1 MTNTGLTSIKGLG
14 PKRVEA
20 LKLAGIQTAQDF
32 LYYLPREYRDLTRIT
47 PLCELRVGEP
57 CAMRVCVATPA
68 ATVRAGGVILTRATV
83 SDGTE
88 ALPAVW
94 FNQPWLREQLKVGRE
109 LLLYG
114 HSEVKNGRM
123 QISCPSIETEQGL
136 VPVYKP
142 IPGMPAKMLRSVI
155 AEILDKTA
163 RDEDPLPEA
172 IRERFGLLTLNDA
185 LRGAHFPSSAERLR
199 AALHRLSFENLLLF
213 QLAVGVMREHVCAGT
228 AIPSGADDEAAYW
241 RALPFP
247 PTGAQ
252 RRVLHEIAA
261 DMAGTN
267 AMARLVQG
275 DVGCGKTAVAFGAI
289 YLAARAGWQSAMM
302 APTEIL
308 AAQHYESARAQL
320 EPLGISCGLL
330 TGSMTQKAH
339 RLARENLAS
348 GEWTCVFGTHAL
360 ITEEVAYAHLGL
372 VITDEQHRFGV
383 RQRLLLSQKGENPNV
398 LVMSATPIPRTLSLI
413 LYGDLDLSVIDELPP
428 GRQPVK
434 TRIVPERKRQDMYGF
449 IRNEVIKGRQVYFV
463 CPLVED
469 SEVVDAQSAELL
481 FESLR
486 DEAFPDLRVLLAHG
500 KMRSKEKDEAV
511 ERFRR
516 GEADILVSTTV
527 IEVGVNVPNAT
538 VMVIENAERFGLAQ
552 LHQLR
557 GRVGRGTDE
566 AWCFL
571 MANRSEKLKI
581 MTETNDGFRIAEKD
595 LELRGPGDMF
605 GTRQS
610 GALAEGISDALA
622 DAQTLKITHELA
634 REVLRADDENAE
646 RKALLRMARAWLAR
660 RGEIALAMN

>member
-213 QLAVGVMREHVCAGT
+213 QLAVGVMREHVRAGT

-372 VITDEQHRFGV
+372 VITD
-383 RQRLLLSQKGENPNV
+383 
-398 LVMSATPIPRTLSLI
+398 
-413 LYGDLDLSVIDELPP
+413 
-428 GRQPVK
+428 
-434 TRIVPERKRQDMYGF
+434 
-449 IRNEVIKGRQVYFV
+449 
-463 CPLVED
+463 
-469 SEVVDAQSAELL
+469 
-481 FESLR
+481 
-486 DEAFPDLRVLLAHG
+486 
-500 KMRSKEKDEAV
+500 
-511 ERFRR
+511 
-516 GEADILVSTTV
+516 
-527 IEVGVNVPNAT
+527 
-538 VMVIENAERFGLAQ
+538 
-552 LHQLR
+552 
-557 GRVGRGTDE
+557 
-566 AWCFL
+566 
-571 MANRSEKLKI
+571 
-581 MTETNDGFRIAEKD
+581 
-595 LELRGPGDMF
+595 
-605 GTRQS
+605 
-610 GALAEGISDALA
+610 
-622 DAQTLKITHELA
+622 
-634 REVLRADDENAE
+634 
-646 RKALLRMARAWLAR
+646 
-660 RGEIALAMN
+660 